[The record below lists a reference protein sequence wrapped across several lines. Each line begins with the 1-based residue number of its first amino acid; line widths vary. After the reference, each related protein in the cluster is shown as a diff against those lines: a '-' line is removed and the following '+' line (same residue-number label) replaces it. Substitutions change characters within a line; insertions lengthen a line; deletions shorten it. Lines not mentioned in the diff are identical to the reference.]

1 LEAEAIRDSIL
12 ALSGRLDQRMGGPA
26 LTAKNREYV
35 TGTGSKIDPALF
47 ESPRRSLYLPVVRSA
62 LYDVLQVFDFADP
75 SVLNGRRD
83 QTTVAP
89 QALFMLNSRLVG
101 DSAQRVADRFLAEPW
116 PDDRAR
122 LTALYQLAYSRE
134 PEPDE
139 TARALAYLDRYL
151 DVAAHAAESDQAVR
165 RRAWQS
171 LCRSVIAASEFI
183 YLD

>member
-12 ALSGRLDQRMGGPA
+12 ALSGGLDLRMGGPT

-62 LYDVLQVFDFADP
+62 LYDVFQVFDFADP

-89 QALFMLNSRLVG
+89 QALFMLNSRLVAE
-101 DSAQRVADRFLAEPW
+101 SAQRLADHFLAEPW
-116 PDDRAR
+116 PDDGAR
-122 LTALYQLAYSRE
+122 VAALYQLAYGRM
-134 PEPDE
+134 PAPDE
-139 TARALAYLDRYL
+139 AAQALAYLDRYL
-151 DVAAHAAESDQAVR
+151 EVAGPRPDSGQAWR

-171 LCRSVIAASEFI
+171 LCRTLIAASEFI